1 MKNPVSLVSMRP
13 GLIQHISTDA
23 RNLCDVNRE
32 LSLKKEYNFI
42 IDWMKK
48 CAIVLI
54 NVQLFQQNE

>member
-1 MKNPVSLVSMRP
+1 LVSMRP
-13 GLIQHISTDA
+13 GLIQDISTDA